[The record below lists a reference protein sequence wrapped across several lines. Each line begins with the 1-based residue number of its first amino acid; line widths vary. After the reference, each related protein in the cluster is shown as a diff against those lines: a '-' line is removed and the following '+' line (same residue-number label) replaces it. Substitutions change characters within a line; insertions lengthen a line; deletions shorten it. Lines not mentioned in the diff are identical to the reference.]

1 MCASA
6 LLPIT
11 WKTPLTNAELLVS
24 LAMLTT
30 TVGIVFL
37 DAPPTLIHMV
47 TLLIKSAVMNAYE
60 ASLLI
65 ILPIFAFLN
74 AHQPLIIMETQKLVD
89 V

>member
-37 DAPPTLIHMV
+37 DAPLTLIHMV
-47 TLLIKSAVMNAYE
+47 TLLIKSAVMNVYE
-60 ASLLI
+60 ASLLTT
-65 ILPIFAFLN
+65 PQIFAFLN
-74 AHQPLIIMETQKLVD
+74 AHQPLIIMETQTLVD